1 MPKKSTRSKATPK
14 KSARSRATPKKSARS
29 TASNM
34 KKTPAALLFGD
45 LEQEFATTRRMLER
59 VPNGQDDWRP
69 HEKSMPLDKLAT
81 HLAQLPGFA
90 IMILTQDGFDVA
102 GGRPQQPKPA
112 NSAERIKLF
121 ETLSAQMRLLLEG
134 MTWDQ
139 AMSPWTFRAGDRVI
153 RQAPRAEILRAF
165 VLTHSTHHRAQLG
178 VYLRLLGIPIPGSYG
193 PSADEA

>member
-1 MPKKSTRSKATPK
+1 M
-14 KSARSRATPKKSARS
+14 
-29 TASNM
+29 
-34 KKTPAALLFGD
+34 KTPAALLFGD

-69 HEKSMPLDKLAT
+69 HEKSMLLDKLAT
-81 HLAQLPGFA
+81 HVAQLPGFG
-90 IMILTQDGFDVA
+90 IMILTQDGFDAA
-102 GGRPQQPKPA
+102 GGRTPQPKPA

-121 ETLSAQMRLLLEG
+121 EMLSAQMRQLVEG
-134 MTWDQ
+134 MTWEQ
-139 AMSPWTFRAGDRVI
+139 AMAPWTFRAGDRVI
-153 RQAPRAEILRAF
+153 RQGSRAESLRVF